1 MKVRF
6 VAPALAVAALFLL
19 TASSAHA
26 GLFGCGSCGCE
37 PSCGAP
43 AVVWGTCCAPQP
55 SWCDVDCGCS
65 SSCAPSCHRGL
76 GLLSALKSAC
86 RPRLGLLSCHSC
98 NSCEPACGCAAEPSC
113 GCDAGCSSCD
123 SCAAPACEPTC
134 GAPAACEPSCGC
146 AAPACDACEPACGCE
161 PACDPC
167 CKPRRC
173 GGLLKKLFSR
183 KSCCASACTVSCEPA
198 CGCAVEPSCGCN

>member
-6 VAPALAVAALFLL
+6 VAPALAAAALFLL

-55 SWCDVDCGCS
+55 SWCDCGPSCGAPS
-65 SSCAPSCHRGL
+65 CCAPSCHRGL
-76 GLLSALKSAC
+76 GLLSSLKNAC
-86 RPRLGLLSCHSC
+86 RPRLGLFGCHSSSSC
-98 NSCEPACGCAAEPSC
+98 CEPACGCAAEPSC

-146 AAPACDACEPACGCE
+146 DAAPACDS
-161 PACDPC
+161 C
-167 CKPRRC
+167 CKPRC

-183 KSCCASACTVSCEPA
+183 KHCCASSCSDCCEPA